1 LPTISLF
8 CKAEKSLVEGKY
20 WVLVQ
25 KNYKKGFILI
35 IFLSKEGNE
44 LSKKPVVDSFYSVI
58 EELCKDLYVKA
69 LKDLPPDVRQAIK
82 KAYETEETETGKQV
96 LSTMLQNVEIAD
108 SKNRLICQDTGIP
121 IYFVKVGNQLSI
133 DFVMLEEAI
142 VKGCQRAT
150 VEHPLRSS
158 VVSPFKRQNNQ
169 NSSGYRIPS
178 IHFDVVQEN
187 DRVEI
192 LMVPKGSGSENMS
205 FLKMLIPAEG
215 VRGVKRFILETVAQS
230 IGANPCPPY
239 VVGIGIG
246 GTSDMCMKLA
256 KMAAVTRPIGS
267 KNSDPEMA
275 AFEEEMFGAINQ
287 LGLGPMGLGG
297 LNTAIAVNVEHAYT
311 HITQNPV
318 AINIQCWPARRAR
331 ATVYA
336 EGVYEIGF

>member
-1 LPTISLF
+1 M
-8 CKAEKSLVEGKY
+8 
-20 WVLVQ
+20 Q
-25 KNYKKGFILI
+25 KLQV
-35 IFLSKEGNE
+35 SE
-44 LSKKPVVDSFYSVI
+44 SFYQTI
-58 EELCKDLYVKA
+58 EELCKELYIKA
-69 LKDLPPDVRQAIK
+69 LKDLPPDVRKAIK
-82 KAYETEETETGKQV
+82 DAYEKEQTETGKQV
-96 LSTMLQNVEIAD
+96 LATMLENIDIAD

-121 IYFVKVGNQLSI
+121 IYFVKVGNQLSV
-133 DFVMLEEAI
+133 DFVKLEESI
-142 VKGCQRAT
+142 IKGCQRAT

-178 IHFDVVQEN
+178 IHYDVVQ
-187 DRVEI
+187 DSDKLEI

-215 VRGVKRFILETVAQS
+215 VKGVKRFILETIANN

-246 GTSDMCMKLA
+246 GTADLCMKLA
-256 KMAAVTRPIGS
+256 KIAAVTRPIGS
-267 KNSDPEMA
+267 QNPDPEMA
-275 AFEEEMFGAINQ
+275 AFEKEMFDAINE
-287 LGLGPMGLGG
+287 LGIGPMGLGG

-331 ATVYA
+331 AVVDA
-336 EGVYEIGF
+336 SGQYEIGY